1 MCRWHRTLMR
11 HILLAKSITAVSLA
25 MLEAA
30 FSALL
35 IAATGFP
42 HRRRASSFGTAAGA
56 VNLAPVAG
64 GADGDL
70 HPAAVAGEHSAG
82 DFHGRFPSR
91 QRDIDRAWQYVEY
104 SPCTRAQH
112 GVGRGIGVN
121 LVVLAGV
128 VPVPF
133 GGLFLPHPEPFCHP
147 RDAPHGRFAA
157 APRRRWA
164 RGRGRVS
171 SRPTGSFRHA
181 LCRTTAVRRASKTRL
196 ASNTQNRHG
205 RCS

>member
-1 MCRWHRTLMR
+1 MR

-82 DFHGRFPSR
+82 DFHGCFPSR

-133 GGLFLPHPEPFCHP
+133 GGIFLPQLEHSCHP
-147 RDAPHGRFAA
+147 PRCGQRLIWYQPSTTTGARQRACFQSPYGLFPTRPLPHHSC
-157 APRRRWA
+157 P
-164 RGRGRVS
+164 
-171 SRPTGSFRHA
+171 SR
-181 LCRTTAVRRASKTRL
+181 SKTPNCL
-196 ASNTQNRHG
+196 SDKT
-205 RCS
+205 S